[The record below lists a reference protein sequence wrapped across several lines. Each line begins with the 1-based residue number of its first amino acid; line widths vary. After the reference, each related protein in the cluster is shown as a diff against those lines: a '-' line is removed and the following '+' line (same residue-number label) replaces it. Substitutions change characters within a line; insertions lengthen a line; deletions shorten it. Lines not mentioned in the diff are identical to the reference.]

1 MPVPPVPAHLQPG
14 YGEAAHPL
22 KSTSCYA
29 ACIIDSKT
37 KKVIWSRDKDTPR
50 YPASTTKIMTTLL
63 MLENYQ
69 PDDIITGPK
78 DVDKVGESSMH
89 MKPGEKV
96 RVKFLA
102 YALMLRSA
110 NDGCYAVAVNMDGSV
125 AAFANR
131 MNKRAKEIGCK
142 NTHFANPNGL
152 NNTKH
157 KISAFDLCLVAA
169 EAMKR
174 DDFREVVRT
183 QKKLIDRSINSK
195 DRWMV
200 NRNKIL
206 WKDPSAN
213 GIKTG
218 YTKPSGNTYVGSAS
232 RNGTEFITSLLH
244 APKWQDDHMRML
256 KFAFDNYESR
266 LIEPVGPIDLREV
279 PDAVKCTTELRQD
292 VYACVKK
299 GRDKVESVFV
309 RYKSLLPF
317 KTGDVVGDLVVTDS
331 DNFVQ
336 KIPVYATSDEPS
348 GIAAVAKTSTS
359 SPVGIAFMGLFGA
372 AGAGTLL
379 YRATR
384 KPKRTTSRANRARG
398 AVLPSS
404 RRNSHRSRSSNSK
417 R

>member
-1 MPVPPVPAHLQPG
+1 MPVPPVTPTVPPG
-14 YGEAAHPL
+14 FYEAAHPL
-22 KSTSCYA
+22 KTTSCQA

-37 KKVIWSRDKDTPR
+37 HKVIWSRDKDTPR

-63 MLENYQ
+63 MLENYK
-69 PDDIITGPK
+69 PDDIITAPS
-78 DVDKVGESSMH
+78 DVNKVGESSMN

-131 MNKRAKEIGCK
+131 MNKRAAEIGCK

-152 NNTKH
+152 NNNQH
-157 KISAFDLCLVAA
+157 KISAFDLCLVGA

-195 DRWMV
+195 DRWMI

-218 YTKPSGNTYVGSAS
+218 YTKPAGHTYVGSAS
-232 RNGTEFITSLLH
+232 RNGSEFITSLMD
-244 APKWQDDHMRML
+244 APKWQEDHMRML
-256 KFAFDNYESR
+256 KFAFENYETR
-266 LIEPVGPIDLREV
+266 LVEPAGPIDLREG
-279 PDAVKCTTELRQD
+279 PEAVKCTTELRQD

-317 KTGDVVGDLVVTDS
+317 KTGDTVGELVVTDS

-336 KIPVYATSDEPS
+336 KIPVYATSDETS
-348 GIAAVAKTSTS
+348 GVVAAAKRTTS
-359 SPVGIAFMGLFGA
+359 SPVGIALLGLVGA
-372 AGAGTLL
+372 AGAGTLI
-379 YRATR
+379 YRASRTS
-384 KPKRTTSRANRARG
+384 KRTPSRPNRTGGSMLSKSSRKANRR
-398 AVLPSS
+398 
-404 RRNSHRSRSSNSK
+404 RSSYGK